1 MSEQEPKVTPD
12 RGVHDPEMTEPD
24 EANAPD
30 VDEPDHDKLTREIDE
45 EGSEST

>member
-1 MSEQEPKVTPD
+1 MSEEQRPPQPD

-30 VDEPDHDKLTREIDE
+30 VDEPDHDKLTREIDQEGE
-45 EGSEST
+45 ESA